1 MVPKQSGF
9 LDHPVYI
16 EWCKYP
22 FDVRIT
28 AACEDFVL
36 IIYNFLCDF
45 CQIVAHHH
53 ECINNGICWVMS
65 HHFQE
70 LGRLQRSNGHTQRH
84 TSPTCP
90 NVLQTHSLLQIQR
103 LQWSCG
109 CAHKKTHSRCHYYY
123 SRPECET
130 KKKRF
135 KFFFWKNWGIWRL
148 IGGLAVDCCTLAD
161 LQRPNARSP
170 TPIDVQRVDGTT
182 RSEVDAESSWRR
194 AVLPTDTVKSDKY
207 YSYHAGLSYWTHLKL
222 VQAVAAQK
230 RTHYMISLK
239 FLAENIDAFAIKWM
253 L

>member
-1 MVPKQSGF
+1 MVERRIF
-9 LDHPVYI
+9 LISFSLLKDLSALATVTGV
-16 EWCKYP
+16 
-22 FDVRIT
+22 VRRILGT
-28 AACEDFVL
+28 PLFAGPPP
-36 IIYNFLCDF
+36 IGGY
-45 CQIVAHHH
+45 
-53 ECINNGICWVMS
+53 G
-65 HHFQE
+65 
-70 LGRLQRSNGHTQRH
+70 GRLLRRW
-84 TSPTCP
+84 
-90 NVLQTHSLLQIQR
+90 THSLLQIQR

-148 IGGLAVDCCTLAD
+148 IGGLAVDCSTLAD